1 MQTSPKDA
9 LSAEDATGGQKM
21 QIQPEGVRVSLAE
34 GQAALTH
41 AKPARLAAATIKTM
55 DPER

>member
-1 MQTSPKDA
+1 
-9 LSAEDATGGQKM
+9 M

-34 GQAALTH
+34 GQAALTRAKERGGAVAARH

>member
-1 MQTSPKDA
+1 
-9 LSAEDATGGQKM
+9 M
-21 QIQPEGVRVSLAE
+21 QIRPESVRVSSAE
-34 GQAALTH
+34 GQATLTRAKARGAAVAARQ